1 MRRWSPIAL
10 NVVLL
15 FGTGLLGYAPPAA
28 ADGPYA
34 VVTGRRDPRLIV
46 IDLGR
51 VSDPANNATSNA
63 IVNRVRVSPDVPSID
78 PARVD
83 APLIGVQMKPA
94 DALPNNITIPPGS
107 GRAFV
112 VNHAGVSRPDD
123 VESGMPHGYPGTLA
137 VLDLAKLLDPGAST
151 TTSAMIGDIYTG
163 GNGPAGVVVTPDFKF
178 ALIGNSEGNNN
189 EDGASEIGVIDL
201 EKMQLIHTLYLAR
214 GTGGQVAQSAGHT
227 CAEVFVNPALVPH
240 MSPDP
245 NWGCFADPNGLAYT
259 PRHGGIVFSANE
271 GTHDVSV
278 IDVSKAIAGAS
289 DFETFRVPVERGP
302 WAIVASPDGGLVAV
316 TNRDNDETDTAG
328 RFVSIIDVE
337 KAIARAADAEVAR
350 IRVGTDDPDGESRP
364 FGLAFSPDGSH
375 IVVANNVAGNVSVI
389 DVQRAVSGADN
400 PEIARIALT
409 APAGASALPLPRGV
423 AVTPDGRLAAISG
436 GGPNTKAGGVLW
448 LVDLDG
454 QKVVGTVTGVG
465 NEPYL
470 LSIVSGLP

>member
-1 MRRWSPIAL
+1 MRRWSSIIFGM
-10 NVVLL
+10 VLL
-15 FGTGLLGYAPPAA
+15 LGSAVPAA

-34 VVTGRRDPRLIV
+34 IVTGRRDPRLIV
-46 IDLGR
+46 IDLSR
-51 VSDPANNATSNA
+51 VSDPANNATTNA
-63 IVNRVRVSPDVPSID
+63 IVNRARVSPDVPTID

-83 APLIGVQMKPA
+83 APFIGVQIKPA
-94 DALPNNITIPPGS
+94 DALPNNVITPPGS

-112 VNHAGVSRPDD
+112 VDHAGVSRAAD

-137 VLDLAKLLDPGAST
+137 VIDLAKLLDPTAST
-151 TTSAMIGDIYTG
+151 TTSAMIGDVPTG

-178 ALIGNSEGNNN
+178 ALIGNSEGDNN

-201 EKMQLIHTLYLAR
+201 ENMRLLRTLFLGR
-214 GTGGQVAQSAGHT
+214 GTGGQVAQTPGHS

-240 MSPDP
+240 SSPDP
-245 NWGCFADPNGLAYT
+245 NWGCYADPNGLAYT
-259 PRHGGIVFSANE
+259 PRHGGFVFSANE

-289 DFETFRVPVERGP
+289 DFETFRIPVERGP
-302 WAIVASPDGGLVAV
+302 WAIVTSPDGGFVAV
-316 TNRDNDETDTAG
+316 TNRDNDETDAAG

-337 KAIARAADAEVAR
+337 KAIAKAPDAEIAR
-350 IRVGTDDPDGESRP
+350 IRVGTDDANGESRP
-364 FGLAFSPDGSH
+364 FGLAFTPDGSR

-389 DVQRAVSGADN
+389 DVQRAITGGAN
-400 PEIARIALT
+400 PEVARIPLT
-409 APAGASALPLPRGV
+409 SPPGASAAPAPRGV
-423 AVTPDGRLAAISG
+423 AVTPDGHFAAISG

-454 QKVVGTVTGVG
+454 QKVVGSVTGVG

-470 LSIVSGLP
+470 LSIVPGLP